1 MRPNEL
7 EQHMIEL
14 GLVTLEEL
22 QARKVQPAQPV
33 DNSREPD
40 AFRDP
45 RGADGEIPF

>member
-22 QARKVQPAQPV
+22 QARKAQSTQPAER
-33 DNSREPD
+33 REPD

-45 RGADGEIPF
+45 RDADGEVPF

>member
-22 QARKVQPAQPV
+22 QARKVQPTQPV
-33 DNSREPD
+33 VPREPD